1 MSPPSKDWEREL
13 AKIDKQ
19 LESVSDEALFPTK
32 SAPTPAARAE
42 NIERQ
47 KSTSTLGVVL
57 RLLLSV
63 ALGVAMMFWPY
74 ATRCG
79 AGLFYYLGAVAILLA
94 AGTWSA
100 IWSWRHR
107 AGRAHVLSLGIL
119 IWGGILGAREIL
131 PRVGYA
137 KPDEAH
143 PAQWLCS

>member
-32 SAPTPAARAE
+32 SAPTPAVRAE
-42 NIERQ
+42 NAEKQR
-47 KSTSTLGVVL
+47 KTSTLGVVL

-63 ALGVAMMFWPY
+63 ALGTAMVFWPY

-79 AGLFYYLGAVAILLA
+79 AGLFYYLGAVGVLLA

-107 AGRAHVLSLGIL
+107 SARAHVLSLLIIL
-119 IWGGILGAREIL
+119 WGGVLGAREIL

-137 KPDEAH
+137 IPSADR